1 MKHAQTIFQHGVASG
16 DPLSDA
22 VVIWTRVT
30 SSGTEPVSVAWMIAR
45 DTDFADI
52 VAQSTALASAE
63 ADYTVKVD
71 VRGLMPNTTYFYR
84 FVALD
89 VVSPVGRTRT
99 LPGEQAT
106 HVRFAQVS
114 CAKYNAGFFNAY
126 ARIAERDDL
135 QFLLHLGDYIY
146 EASNTP
152 PASQTPGA
160 DIGRPFDPL
169 HECRTLDDYRRRY
182 AQYHLDEDVQRM
194 HASLPLI
201 SVLDDHEL
209 ADGAW
214 RDGATEH
221 KPLRDGPWLR
231 RHKDAL
237 RARWEWLPL
246 RMPDPNDPLRVWQ
259 SVSVGSLFDML
270 LIDTRSHRDQPT
282 GGAAMYDSARS
293 ALGAA
298 QRAWLQDEL
307 RISSARWR
315 LVANPSILATT
326 WSSQFSDEI
335 KPCLV
340 QLKLMASD
348 GSGPDYDQWDGYPV
362 ERKMLLCHMRDH
374 KINNVVFLSGD
385 VHIGLA
391 AELRLDA
398 QNKDEEPV
406 AVEFVNPSLTSQ
418 NLDDKMCWSP
428 RCESAHVEQMLLQE
442 LPHIRWCDLDSHGYN
457 IVDVTPDR
465 VVTQWW
471 CVDTVLTRSDEQF
484 MAASWMVK
492 SGENRLIRLDAEDV

>member
-1 MKHAQTIFQHGVASG
+1 MKQSQTIFRHGIASG
-16 DPLSDA
+16 DPLPNA
-22 VVIWTRVT
+22 VIIWTHVT
-30 SSGTEPVSVAWMIAR
+30 PPGTQPVSVAWIVAR
-45 DTDFADI
+45 DADFTDV
-52 VAQSTALASAE
+52 VAQGTAQTSAD

-71 VRGLMPNTTYFYR
+71 VRDLAPDTVYFYR
-84 FVALD
+84 FTALD
-89 VVSPVGRTRT
+89 VVSPPGRTRT

-135 QFLLHLGDYIY
+135 HFLLHLGDYIY

-169 HECRTLDDYRRRY
+169 HECKTLDDYRRRY
-182 AQYHLDEDVQRM
+182 AQYHSDEDVQRM

-214 RDGATEH
+214 RDGASEH
-221 KPLRDGPWLR
+221 KAERDGPWLR
-231 RHKDAL
+231 RHRDAL

-246 RMPDPNDPLRVWQ
+246 RMPDAADPLRVWQ

-270 LIDTRSHRDQPT
+270 LIDTRSHRDEPT
-282 GGAAMYDSARS
+282 GGEAMHNPTRS
-293 ALGAA
+293 ALGPA
-298 QRAWLQDEL
+298 QRAWLQESL
-307 RISSARWR
+307 STSTATWR
-315 LVANPSILATT
+315 LIGNPSIFATT
-326 WSSQFSDEI
+326 WSSRFSDEL

-362 ERKMLLCHMRDH
+362 ERKMLLCHLRESEI
-374 KINNVVFLSGD
+374 KNVVFLSGD

-391 AELRLDA
+391 AELKLDA
-398 QNKDEEPV
+398 QDQNEEPI
-406 AVEFVNPSLTSQ
+406 AVELVNPSLTSQ
-418 NLDDKMCWSP
+418 NLDDKMCWLP
-428 RCESAHVEQMLLQE
+428 RCESTHVEQMMLQE

-465 VVTQWW
+465 VVAQWW
-471 CVDTVLTRSDEQF
+471 CVDTVLKRSDEQY
-484 MAASWMVK
+484 MAASWMIK
-492 SGENRLIRLDAEDV
+492 SGESRLVRVDAEDV